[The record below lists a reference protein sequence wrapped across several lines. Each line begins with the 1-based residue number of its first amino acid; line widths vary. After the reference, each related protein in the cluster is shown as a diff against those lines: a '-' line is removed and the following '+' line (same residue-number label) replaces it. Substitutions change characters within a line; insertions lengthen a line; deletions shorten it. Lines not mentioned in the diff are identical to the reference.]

1 MGFFDRIERSIST
14 GLGVLGDVAA
24 GIGGGLIDIGQ
35 QVGGQIIEQLPGAIL
50 GGILPGP
57 APPRQT
63 VFTPTG
69 APTTRVPEPFIAPR
83 VPRSAFIPPG
93 VTPIMQEDP
102 VMPAAL
108 ALPGGA
114 PIAAGLAPLA
124 GAAGRVI
131 PRILTGLGTLGGLSE
146 LGEFF
151 GGGEEAAM
159 ATAGA
164 LFRPTATTIRPARVV
179 VVPHPQTGAPT
190 FFGHLGRPLLF
201 SRDLSAARRV
211 DRLAR
216 RARRVKRGR

>member
-1 MGFFDRIERSIST
+1 M
-14 GLGVLGDVAA
+14 AA
-24 GIGGGLIDIGQ
+24 N
-35 QVGGQIIEQLPGAIL
+35 
-50 GGILPGP
+50 
-57 APPRQT
+57 
-63 VFTPTG
+63 
-69 APTTRVPEPFIAPR
+69 
-83 VPRSAFIPPG
+83 
-93 VTPIMQEDP
+93 
-102 VMPAAL
+102 L

-114 PIAAGLAPLA
+114 SLVPAAA
-124 GAAGRVI
+124 GAAGI
-131 PRILTGLGTLGGLSE
+131 AGRIITGLGTLGGLSE

-151 GGGEEAAM
+151 GGGEDPM